1 MLLIILC
8 FFISVTCVTDE
19 SKKLI
24 KECQEEKDIFPLLPR
39 MLNNIVQEKI
49 LQFATSIWAIY
60 QGLI

>member
-24 KECQEEKDIFPLLPR
+24 KECQEEKDSEQNNAREEPTVCS
-39 MLNNIVQEKI
+39 LNLGHLSGFDINEDN
-49 LQFATSIWAIY
+49 
-60 QGLI
+60 